1 MTKVYSMWHTY
12 LSSLSLHRKRE
23 YEMYCAEAGLE
34 THAIPKMCETRFRMN
49 LRLAEWM
56 EKDDRC
62 LYLCATRL
70 KDDVN
75 NSNKKD
81 VTEAETL
88 ILKEFLG
95 NYVIVRL
102 TNKFFLN
109 VSKPVIRLLDYFEA
123 EDPIIYKR
131 WDMIAELFHEF
142 LAKFMKKTGIDDDVS
157 VTELM
162 KIDFTDTSLHLSD
175 SDIYLGGRVES
186 FLEELGL
193 NRRSI
198 ELKSWLTDHVRPFYI
213 EALQR
218 MVKYFKPSLS
228 SRTLQN
234 MDVLN
239 PKSFFAYNMDELK
252 HKWAYVAKKFPA
264 VIPSIQIPELL
275 GQVAKIRLQKKVKE
289 ATLELTPTEFYHE
302 LSKIENV
309 DSTKKYCLVP
319 KLALALLT
327 AHNSGSSS
335 ERDISIMVRAVLL
348 LKLMTL
354 L

>member
-1 MTKVYSMWHTY
+1 
-12 LSSLSLHRKRE
+12 
-23 YEMYCAEAGLE
+23 
-34 THAIPKMCETRFRMN
+34 
-49 LRLAEWM
+49 
-56 EKDDRC
+56 
-62 LYLCATRL
+62 
-70 KDDVN
+70 
-75 NSNKKD
+75 
-81 VTEAETL
+81 
-88 ILKEFLG
+88 
-95 NYVIVRL
+95 
-102 TNKFFLN
+102 
-109 VSKPVIRLLDYFEA
+109 
-123 EDPIIYKR
+123 
-131 WDMIAELFHEF
+131 MIAELFHDF

-162 KIDFTDTSLHLSD
+162 KIDFTDTWLHLND

-228 SRTLQN
+228 SRT
-234 MDVLN
+234 
-239 PKSFFAYNMDELK
+239 FFAYSEVELK

-289 ATLELTPTEFYHE
+289 ATLELTPTEFYNE